1 MEDEAEIYEGVRAH
15 FPLTFGK
22 QSKPVTPLESIHN
35 ATRRSTTSDDAAN
48 GGDSNKGFPS
58 FSSSSKAWLDSL
70 KNPSHNSRNRSN
82 PKPSRQSDDAMVGP
96 PRPMRMDDDDDDD
109 EEEEEEEEDRFIGPP
124 RLAAVEEEDEED
136 GEMIGPPLPP
146 PGSGLEDS
154 DEEEGYD
161 GEEEGK
167 YRIPLSNEIVLKGH
181 TKVVSALAVDH
192 SGSRV
197 LSGSYDYTVR
207 MYDFQGMNS
216 RLQSFRQLEPFE
228 GHQVRK
234 LSWSPT
240 ADRFLCVTGSAQAK
254 IYDRDGLTL
263 GEFVK
268 GDMYIRDL
276 KNTKGHISG
285 LTCGEWH
292 PKTKE
297 TILTSSEDGS
307 LRIWDVNDFKSQKQR
322 DHLGRSGNPWRE
334 LMEEILGAFSF
345 LEGLTWRGDLEG
357 SSGSGT
363 LGGELW
369 EEILALS
376 SLEGITWRGDLKG
389 SSGSETLER
398 ELLEWGDPGSQGQTP
413 PKGNVIAQPE
423 FDIFYCHSGKQ
434 ELVIKPKLAR
444 PGRVPVTTC
453 TWDREGKSIAGGIG
467 DGSIQIWN
475 LKPGGGSRPD
485 IHVEK
490 GHSDDI
496 TALKFSSDGQIL
508 LSRSFDDSLKVW
520 DLRKMKEPL
529 RVFNDLPNHYAQT
542 NIGFSPDEQ
551 LFLTGTSVE
560 RDSTTG
566 GLLCFYDRAKLELVS
581 RVGVSPTCSVVQCAW
596 HPKLNQI
603 FVTSGDKSQGG
614 THILYDPTLS
624 ERGALVC
631 VARAPRKKSIDDYEA
646 KPVIH
651 NPHALPLFR
660 DQPVASNQG
669 GLIKETWME
678 EDPREAILKYADAA
692 AKDPKFIAPAYAQT
706 QPEPVFAKSD
716 SEDEEK

>member
-1 MEDEAEIYEGVRAH
+1 MEDEAEIYDGIRAQ

-22 QSKPVTPLESIHN
+22 QSKAQTPLEAIHST
-35 ATRRSTTSDDAAN
+35 TRRITTAGIPEKSSSSQNNNAL
-48 GGDSNKGFPS
+48 PS
-58 FSSSSKAWLDSL
+58 LSSSSKAWLNSLRNPAVTRDSG
-70 KNPSHNSRNRSN
+70 PSAVSRDIDA
-82 PKPSRQSDDAMVGP
+82 DDGSKIGP
-96 PRPMRMDDDDDDD
+96 PRPPVESKLDDDDDVI
-109 EEEEEEEEDRFIGPP
+109 IGPP
-124 RLAAVEEEDEED
+124 PPPPGKGSDDDEDDD
-136 GEMIGPPLPP
+136 GDMIGPPPP
-146 PGSGLEDS
+146 PPSSNFEGSDA
-154 DEEEGYD
+154 EEEEY
-161 GEEEGK
+161 EENR
-167 YRIPLSNEIVLKGH
+167 YRIPQSNEIVLKGH
-181 TKVVSALAVDH
+181 TKVVSALAIDH

-228 GHQVRK
+228 GHQIRN

-263 GEFVK
+263 GEFMK

-307 LRIWDVNDFKSQKQR
+307 LRIWDVNDFKGQKQ
-322 DHLGRSGNPWRE
+322 
-334 LMEEILGAFSF
+334 
-345 LEGLTWRGDLEG
+345 
-357 SSGSGT
+357 
-363 LGGELW
+363 
-369 EEILALS
+369 
-376 SLEGITWRGDLKG
+376 
-389 SSGSETLER
+389 
-398 ELLEWGDPGSQGQTP
+398 
-413 PKGNVIAQPE
+413 
-423 FDIFYCHSGKQ
+423 
-434 ELVIKPKLAR
+434 VIKPKLAR
-444 PGRVPVTTC
+444 PGRIPVTTC
-453 TWDREGKSIAGGIG
+453 AWDREGKSIAGGIG

-475 LKPGGGSRPD
+475 LKPGWGSRPD
-485 IHVEK
+485 LHIENS
-490 GHSDDI
+490 HSDDI
-496 TALKFSSDGQIL
+496 TALKFSSDGKIL
-508 LSRSFDDSLKVW
+508 LSRSFDGSLKVW
-520 DLRKMKEPL
+520 DLRQMKKPL
-529 RVFNDLPNHYAQT
+529 KVFDDLPNNYAQT
-542 NIGFSPDEQ
+542 NIAFSPDEQ

-560 RDSTTG
+560 KQSQTG
-566 GLLCFYDRAKLELVS
+566 GLLCFFDRTKLELVS
-581 RVGVSPTCSVVQCAW
+581 RVGISPTCSVVQCAW

-603 FVTSGDKSQGG
+603 FATSGDKSQGG

-631 VARAPRKKSIDDYEA
+631 VARAPRKKSVDDFEA

-660 DQPVASNQG
+660 DAPSRKRQREKILKDPLKSHKPELPITGPGFGGRVGVSQGSLLTQYLMKQG

-678 EDPREAILKYADAA
+678 EDPREAILKFADVA
-692 AKDPKFIAPAYAQT
+692 AKDPKYIAPAYSHT

-716 SEDEEK
+716 SEEEDK

>member
-1 MEDEAEIYEGVRAH
+1 MEDEAEIYDGIRAQ

-22 QSKPVTPLESIHN
+22 QQKSQTPLEAIHN
-35 ATRRSTTSDDAAN
+35 ATRRSTAA
-48 GGDSNKGFPS
+48 GTASSNTNDLPS
-58 FSSSSKAWLDSL
+58 LSSSSKGWLDSL
-70 KNPSHNSRNRSN
+70 RNSKNANPN
-82 PKPSRQSDDAMVGP
+82 PKFRQDENRGTSGPPPQPSEDEVNAMVGP
-96 PRPMRMDDDDDDD
+96 PRPPPGSGGD
-109 EEEEEEEEDRFIGPP
+109 EEDDGDGEVMIGPP
-124 RLAAVEEEDEED
+124 RPPPGLGSEDDEV
-136 GEMIGPPLPP
+136 MIGPPPP
-146 PGSGLEDS
+146 PAGSSLDESDS
-154 DEEEGYD
+154 EEESQ
-161 GEEEGK
+161 EANR
-167 YRIPLSNEIVLKGH
+167 YRIPMSNEIVLKGH
-181 TKVVSALAVDH
+181 TKVVSALAIDH

-228 GHQVRK
+228 GHQIRN

-240 ADRFLCVTGSAQAK
+240 SDRFLCVTGSAQAK

-307 LRIWDVNDFKSQKQR
+307 LRIWDVNDFKSQKQ
-322 DHLGRSGNPWRE
+322 
-334 LMEEILGAFSF
+334 
-345 LEGLTWRGDLEG
+345 
-357 SSGSGT
+357 
-363 LGGELW
+363 
-369 EEILALS
+369 
-376 SLEGITWRGDLKG
+376 
-389 SSGSETLER
+389 
-398 ELLEWGDPGSQGQTP
+398 
-413 PKGNVIAQPE
+413 
-423 FDIFYCHSGKQ
+423 
-434 ELVIKPKLAR
+434 VIKPKLAR
-444 PGRVPVTTC
+444 PGRVPITTC
-453 TWDREGKSIAGGIG
+453 AWDHEGKCIAGGIG

-475 LKPGGGSRPD
+475 LKPGWGSRPD

-490 GHSDDI
+490 AHSDDI
-496 TALKFSSDGQIL
+496 TGLTFSSDGRFL
-508 LSRSFDDSLKVW
+508 LSRSFDGSLKVW
-520 DLRKMKEPL
+520 DLRQMKVAL
-529 RVFNDLPNHYAQT
+529 KVFDDLPNNYAQT
-542 NIGFSPDEQ
+542 NIAFSPDEE

-560 RDSTTG
+560 RESTTG
-566 GLLCFYDRAKLELVS
+566 GLLCFYDRAKLELVQ
-581 RVGVSPTCSVVQCAW
+581 RVGISPTCSVVQCAW

-603 FVTSGDKSQGG
+603 FATVGDKSQGE

-631 VARAPRKKSIDDYEA
+631 VARAPRKKSIDDFEA
-646 KPVIH
+646 QPVIH

-660 DQPVASNQG
+660 DQPSRKRQREKMLKDPLKSHKPELPITGPGHGGRVGATKGSLLTQYLLKQG
-669 GLIKETWME
+669 GMIKETWME
-678 EDPREAILKYADAA
+678 EDPREAILKYADVA